1 MAQTKSEASR
11 INGAGQSRES
21 ALPKDVRIGYFPV
34 MKRLVALAGLLL
46 AAMLPEARAQQ
57 SADDQ
62 YVVIYSL
69 MQQADGL
76 ENSGEPHQALTQY
89 VETQAE
95 LQKFQKL
102 FPDWHPN
109 IVSFRLNYLA
119 EKIAEISVKVPV
131 ANPPPATAA
140 ATPGP
145 VASTAPTDLESQL
158 GALHDQVRQLQT
170 DNATLQVKLKEA
182 LTSQPAM
189 IDSSELVKA
198 QARIQSLMK
207 DNDLLKAGLTQ
218 AQAGAVA
225 GFDATTLEQLRRQL
239 AEVNQKLAQQTERA
253 DKLAAENQTLQTK
266 VQSLLVSAGGAEALR
281 EENQLL
287 KKQLADLR
295 SATTDESST
304 TDLNYELARLRGQLA
319 ALQSQAEVNWLEK
332 AALENRLQRFQSAP
346 PIQPA
351 TEELAGQ
358 LKTLRARLAVDEAQA
373 VPYTPEELASF
384 RQAEPQLIATNEEK
398 EFTDELPA
406 DTATLVAEAQ
416 RDFSSQQF
424 DKAEDAYLKILRRDE
439 NDSLTLA
446 DLARVEIDLHKFADA
461 EKYIQQALVQNPN
474 DAYSLSIRGRLEFL
488 QGKYDAALDTLSR
501 SAKLDPQSPQIQNF
515 LGVVLA
521 QKGLRAQAEAA
532 LRKAVQLDPNY
543 GDAHNNLAVIYVSQ
557 EPPMAELAR
566 WHYQKALEAGQPRN
580 PDLEKMLA
588 EKGAPVNPQ

>member
-1 MAQTKSEASR
+1 M
-11 INGAGQSRES
+11 
-21 ALPKDVRIGYFPV
+21 PKDVRIGYFPV

-46 AAMLPEARAQQ
+46 AAMLPEAHAQQ

-76 ENSGEPHQALTQY
+76 ENSGEPRRALAQY

-109 IVSFRLNYLA
+109 IISFRLNYLA
-119 EKIAEISVKVPV
+119 GKITEISVKVPV
-131 ANPPPATAA
+131 TNPPPATAA
-140 ATPGP
+140 APP
-145 VASTAPTDLESQL
+145 SAVASTAATDLESQL

-170 DNATLQVKLKEA
+170 DNMTLQVKLKEA

-189 IDSSELVKA
+189 IDSSELAKA
-198 QARIQSLMK
+198 QAQIQSLMK

-218 AQAGAVA
+218 TQAGAVV
-225 GFDATTLEQLRRQL
+225 GFDAATLEQLRRQL
-239 AEVNQKLAQQTERA
+239 AETNQKLAQQTERA
-253 DKLAAENQTLQTK
+253 DKLVVENQTLQTR
-266 VQSLLVSAGGAEALR
+266 VQSLLASAGGAEALR

-295 SATTDESST
+295 SATTDASST
-304 TDLNYELARLRGQLA
+304 ADLNSELVRLRGQLA
-319 ALQSQAEVNWLEK
+319 ALQSDAEVNWLEK
-332 AALENRLQRFQSAP
+332 AALENRLQRVQSAP
-346 PIQPA
+346 PIQSA

-358 LKTLRARLAVDEAQA
+358 LKTLLARLAVDEAQA
-373 VPYTPEELASF
+373 VPYTPEELALFKQS
-384 RQAEPQLIATNEEK
+384 APQLLASPEPTTES
-398 EFTDELPA
+398 TDELPA
-406 DTATLVAEAQ
+406 DTITLVAEAQ
-416 RDFSSQQF
+416 RDFSSRQF

-446 DLARVEIDLHKFADA
+446 NLARVEMDLHKFDDA
-461 EKYIQQALVQNPN
+461 EKYIQQALAQNPN
-474 DAYSLSIRGRLEFL
+474 NAYSLSILGRLEFL

-501 SAKLDPQSPQIQNF
+501 AAKLDSQNPQIQNF
-515 LGVVLA
+515 LGVALA